1 MQSEVE
7 QIPSFAQELDCLSSV
22 GVDWFIL
29 LRESNEIIEKA
40 KTKSLLRLPNSFSTD
55 ISNAWHVAASHSEG
69 GTQCEDILELKLAE

>member
-40 KTKSLLRLPNSFSTD
+40 KTKS
-55 ISNAWHVAASHSEG
+55 
-69 GTQCEDILELKLAE
+69 C